1 MGEELR
7 VVGMFFLEG
16 AFYSMMAVI
25 GLAIIYYLPYI
36 LLFAKITFELL
47 IKAIAY
53 LLGAIIMLIL
63 LLIEGITNIYHYAKR
78 KVRKYK
84 RMHRIRK
91 REKAE
96 AKALYEELNGKSFF
110 KI

>member
-1 MGEELR
+1 MEEELR

-16 AFYSMMAVI
+16 ALYSMMADI
-25 GLAIIYYLPYI
+25 GLAIIYCLPYI

-47 IKAIAY
+47 IKVIAY

-63 LLIEGITNIYHYAKR
+63 LFGEGIINIYHYAKR

-84 RMHRIRK
+84 RIYRIRK
-91 REKAE
+91 RERKAYR
-96 AKALYEELNGKSFF
+96 YEEQSFF